1 MTDLEFFFDPKSI
14 AIIGASDTPK
24 FGYTTTKYLLN
35 SEFKTYPVH
44 LYKPEI
50 MGHKAYKN
58 IKDIPDDI
66 ELAIILVPN
75 KNALQ
80 AVNDCKE
87 KGVKGI
93 IIESA
98 GFAETGIEKYTD
110 IQNKI
115 IEIAKESKIRMIG
128 PNCIGL
134 TNFSNQFTSTE
145 VNFDNT
151 LKGNVAIIA
160 QSGILGNAMV
170 DWASD
175 AKVGFSKV
183 ITLGNKIDVDE
194 VDLLDYLNNDPDT
207 KVITLYLE
215 GTRRG
220 NELKQILKQMKKPVL
235 IVKNGRSEAGSNAVK
250 SHTSSIAGNDKIY
263 EALIR
268 QHPSVFRIDDF
279 YELFNVA
286 HVFSTQPLPKGKN
299 VAVITGS
306 GSLGIR
312 ACDEIEKQGLSL
324 VKLKEETI
332 KKIKAAL
339 PSWVSIKGTID
350 LGPSQATT
358 FESSLKAVMSDE
370 NVHSLLYIFCIPR
383 GPLQDMHL
391 PVSPYFRLMKK
402 LSNEYN
408 KPCVWVV
415 FGSHWVFNYVIEA
428 AKKIKYEIP
437 VMKRTDHAIKAFKL
451 MYEYGQFLNH
461 NKI

>member
-1 MTDLEFFFDPKSI
+1 MNNIDVFFEPKSI

-44 LYKPEI
+44 IYKTEI

-58 IKDIPDDI
+58 IKDIPDDV
-66 ELAIILVPN
+66 ELAIVLVRN
-75 KNALQ
+75 EYVLQ
-80 AVNDCKE
+80 SVIDCIE

-98 GFAETGIEKYTD
+98 GFAETGKEKY
-110 IQNKI
+110 IKLQNKI
-115 IEIAKESKIRMIG
+115 VEIAKESKIRIIG

-134 TNFSNQFTSTE
+134 TNFNNNFTSTE

-160 QSGILGNAMV
+160 QSGILGNALV

-194 VDLLDYLNNDPDT
+194 VDMLDYLNNDPDT
-207 KVITLYLE
+207 NVITLYLE
-215 GTRRG
+215 GTKRG
-220 NELKQILKQMKKPVL
+220 KELKTIFKQMTKPVL
-235 IVKNGRSEAGSNAVK
+235 IVKNGRSEIGANAVK

-263 EALIR
+263 EAIIR
-268 QHPSVFRIDDF
+268 QHPGIFRVNDF
-279 YELFNVA
+279 YEMFNIA
-286 HVFSTQPLPKGKN
+286 NVFSTQPLPKGRN

-306 GSLGIR
+306 GSLGIY
-312 ACDEIEKQGLSL
+312 ACDQIERQGLSL

-332 KKIKAAL
+332 EKIKSVL

-350 LGPSQATT
+350 LGPSQTTT
-358 FESSLKAVMSDE
+358 FETSLKAIMNDE
-370 NVHSLLYIFCIPR
+370 NVHSVIFIFCIPR
-383 GPLQDMHL
+383 GPLQAMNL
-391 PVSPYFRLMKK
+391 PIYPYFRLMKK
-402 LSNEYN
+402 LINKHN
-408 KPCVWVV
+408 KPCVWIV
-415 FGSHWVFNYVIEA
+415 FGSHWVFNYVMEG
-428 AKKIKYEIP
+428 AKKVKYEIP
-437 VMKRTDHAIKAFKL
+437 VMNQIEHAIKALKL
-451 MYEYGQFLNH
+451 MYEYGQNLD
-461 NKI
+461 NKE

>member
-35 SEFKTYPVH
+35 SEFKTFPVH

-98 GFAETGIEKYTD
+98 GFAETGNEKFTD

-215 GTRRG
+215 GTKRG
-220 NELKQILKQMKKPVL
+220 KELKQILKQM
-235 IVKNGRSEAGSNAVK
+235 N
-250 SHTSSIAGNDKIY
+250 
-263 EALIR
+263 
-268 QHPSVFRIDDF
+268 
-279 YELFNVA
+279 
-286 HVFSTQPLPKGKN
+286 
-299 VAVITGS
+299 
-306 GSLGIR
+306 
-312 ACDEIEKQGLSL
+312 
-324 VKLKEETI
+324 
-332 KKIKAAL
+332 
-339 PSWVSIKGTID
+339 
-350 LGPSQATT
+350 
-358 FESSLKAVMSDE
+358 
-370 NVHSLLYIFCIPR
+370 
-383 GPLQDMHL
+383 
-391 PVSPYFRLMKK
+391 PY
-402 LSNEYN
+402 
-408 KPCVWVV
+408 
-415 FGSHWVFNYVIEA
+415 
-428 AKKIKYEIP
+428 
-437 VMKRTDHAIKAFKL
+437 
-451 MYEYGQFLNH
+451 
-461 NKI
+461 